1 MIKRLRQILEM
12 IRFSHT
18 LFALPFAM
26 MAAVMAWR
34 VPLADG
40 AAVPFRLQHLLGIV
54 ACMVFARSAAMAF
67 NRLADRRIDADNPRT
82 LGRHLPQGTLGTA
95 SVVLFT
101 LASSLG
107 FVASTLLFLP
117 NQLPILLSLPVLGF
131 LLLYSFTKRFTS
143 LAHFYLG
150 ASLML
155 APVCT
160 WIALRGDHLQ
170 EHPADLLPSL
180 VLGLA
185 VLFWV
190 GGFDMIYACL
200 DVEFD
205 RQARL
210 RSVPARIG
218 VPAALRL
225 AAVCHL
231 AMILALLGLPH
242 VDQLGGPALSLGGIY
257 HAGLLGVALLLVY
270 EHLLVRPDDL
280 TRVNIAFFRVNAVVS
295 LGLFFLVTLDLLLY
309 PG

>member
-26 MAAVMAWR
+26 MAAAMAWV
-34 VPLADG
+34 VPPVHGKLG
-40 AAVPFRLQHLLGIV
+40 PFRVQHLLGIL
-54 ACMVFARSAAMAF
+54 ACMVCARSAAMAF
-67 NRLADRRIDADNPRT
+67 NRLVDRRIDADNPRT
-82 LGRHLPQGTLGTA
+82 EGRHLPRGTLGTT

-117 NQLPILLSLPVLGF
+117 NPLPILLSLPVLGF

-160 WIALRGDHLQ
+160 WIALRGELLMEYPGDL
-170 EHPADLLPSL
+170 DLLPSL

-185 VLFWV
+185 VLLWV
-190 GGFDMIYACL
+190 GGFDMIYACQ

-210 RSVPARIG
+210 RSLPARIG
-218 VPAALRL
+218 VAAALRL

-231 AMILALLGLPH
+231 LMILVLLGLPH
-242 VDQLGGPALSLGGIY
+242 VSPLGGPSLELGWIY
-257 HAGLLGVALLLVY
+257 HVGLAGVAVLLLY

-280 TRVNIAFFRVNAVVS
+280 TRVNVAFFRVNAVIS
-295 LGLFFLVTLDLLLY
+295 MGLFFLVTLDLLL
-309 PG
+309 

>member
-26 MAAVMAWR
+26 MAAAMAWR
-34 VPLADG
+34 VPPVHGKLD
-40 AAVPFRLQHLLGIV
+40 PFRVQHLLGIL
-54 ACMVFARSAAMAF
+54 ACMVCARSAAMAF
-67 NRLADRRIDADNPRT
+67 NRLVDRRIDADNPRT
-82 LGRHLPQGTLGTA
+82 EGRHLPRGTLGTT

-117 NQLPILLSLPVLGF
+117 NPLPILLSLPVLGF
-131 LLLYSFTKRFTS
+131 LLLYSFAKRFTS

-160 WIALRGDHLQ
+160 WIALRGDLLADD
-170 EHPADLLPSL
+170 PGDLLPAL

-185 VLFWV
+185 VLLWV
-190 GGFDMIYACL
+190 GGFDMIYACQ
-200 DVEFD
+200 DVSFD
-205 RQARL
+205 QHAQL
-210 RSVPARIG
+210 KSIPARIG

-225 AAVCHL
+225 AAICHL
-231 AMILALLGLPH
+231 AMILVLLGLPH
-242 VDQLGGPALSLGGIY
+242 VGRLAGPSLPLGWIY
-257 HAGLLGVALLLVY
+257 HVGLLGVAVLLVY

-295 LGLFFLVTLDLLLY
+295 VGLFFFVTLDLLL
-309 PG
+309 